1 MKMEE
6 LRGQSTED
14 LESLET
20 SLGRD
25 LFDARIK
32 NYTNQLD
39 DTSKMR
45 KLRRDIA
52 RVKTLLA
59 SRRATPSSEE
69 KA

>member
-69 KA
+69 KG

>member
-6 LRGQSTED
+6 LRERSDEELRE
-14 LESLET
+14 LES
-20 SLGRD
+20 SLGQD

-39 DTSKMR
+39 DTSKVR

-52 RVKTLLA
+52 RVKTVLA
-59 SRRATPSSEE
+59 ARVVAASQE
-69 KA
+69 KG

>member
-6 LRGQSTED
+6 LRGRSDEELRE
-14 LESLET
+14 LEA
-20 SLGRD
+20 SLGQD

-39 DTSKMR
+39 DTSKVR

-52 RVKTLLA
+52 RVKTVLTARAAAA
-59 SRRATPSSEE
+59 SQE
-69 KA
+69 KG